1 MSGIAAVR
9 AVNRLAARWAELAD
23 GGSTVF
29 MPTGVWPLL
38 AFLAAGAHGPAAA
51 ELEQALGMR
60 SGEAAEHARELVD
73 TLRKLPGSS
82 AAVGLWTSDL
92 LRPEP
97 TWLAGLPLD
106 VHGALSGDAV
116 QDRRRLD
123 AWASRNTGGE
133 VESMPVAL
141 DRDTRLVLASALTV
155 RTDWLRPFHDS
166 FGGPESGPWAGRP
179 FAFLSRVTSLL
190 DRAAVADTPAGPVT
204 ELRVLGRNDI
214 DVHLLLG
221 EEGASPGAVLGAGL
235 GILAGTVPRVTADLL
250 PTGRPGPGLDIAWT
264 RSMDRGDYLWAFVP
278 AFSVRA
284 DHDLLA
290 RPEVFGLAAAT
301 DPEPPTGH
309 FSGISTA
316 EPLVI
321 GSGQQSGTAAFGA
334 NGFRASSVT
343 AFGVAAGG
351 APKPRYRVKSVAVHF
366 DRPFGFLAVHRTSRL
381 VLAAGWVAEPQ
392 PAEEPAWDEEDEA

>member
-51 ELEQALGMR
+51 ELEQALGMP
-60 SGEAAEHARELVD
+60 SGEAAEHARELVA

-92 LRPEP
+92 LHPEP

-106 VHGALSGDAV
+106 VHGTLSGDAV

-155 RTDWLRPFHDS
+155 RTDWLRPFRQFVHEA
-166 FGGPESGPWAGRP
+166 ESGPWAGRA
-179 FAFLSRVTSLL
+179 FASLSRVTGLL
-190 DRAAVADTPAGPVT
+190 DRAAVTDTPAGSVT

-221 EEGASPGAVLGAGL
+221 EDTAAPGAVLGAGL
-235 GILAGTVPRVTADLL
+235 DILAGTRSRTTADLL
-250 PTGRPGPGLDIAWT
+250 PTGRPGPGLDITWT
-264 RSMDRGDYLWAFVP
+264 RSEDRDHYLWATLP
-278 AFSVRA
+278 AFTLRA

-290 RPEVFGLAAAT
+290 RPEVFGLTSAT
-301 DPEPPTGH
+301 DPTAADGH
-309 FSGISTA
+309 FAGITGT
-316 EPLVI
+316 EPLFI
-321 GSGQQSGTAAFGA
+321 GSGQQSATATFGA
-334 NGFRASSVT
+334 KGFHAAAVT
-343 AFGVAAGG
+343 AFDFLAAGI
-351 APKPRYRVKSVAVHF
+351 PEMRYRIKRVKVTF

-381 VLAAGWVAEPQ
+381 VLAAGWVAEPT
-392 PAEEPAWDEEDEA
+392 WDEGDDIW